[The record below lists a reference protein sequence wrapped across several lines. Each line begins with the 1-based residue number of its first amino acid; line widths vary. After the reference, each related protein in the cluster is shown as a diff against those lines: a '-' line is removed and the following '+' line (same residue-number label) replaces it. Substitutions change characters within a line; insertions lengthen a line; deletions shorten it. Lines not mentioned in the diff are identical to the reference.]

1 MCLLHTQASLKLCC
15 CLGFKSRLVRENLS
29 RADRFSV
36 YVQTVLALLAHS
48 ALASGHKTVLQ
59 QLLPWVVSSGSFRCR
74 AKLLIS
80 FRINPDTSLSP
91 ASGGYTKEKVSPAG
105 NSN

>member
-48 ALASGHKTVLQ
+48 ALASGHKTVLSC
-59 QLLPWVVSSGSFRCR
+59 SSCFPGWFPLAPS
-74 AKLLIS
+74 
-80 FRINPDTSLSP
+80 D
-91 ASGGYTKEKVSPAG
+91 AG
-105 NSN
+105 PSCPFHLG